1 MDDAGAQAPQLLWIN
16 WTAHVVSFHQEE
28 GFETVTFPDHD
39 TMLAYVFL
47 SNGTANAGY
56 AAVPMLFA
64 IVCIGGYRAY
74 KNKE

>member
-39 TMLAYVFL
+39 TMLAYVFQK
-47 SNGTANAGY
+47 TA
-56 AAVPMLFA
+56 FA
-64 IVCIGGYRAY
+64 SSEAIRERITQLGVTYEICH
-74 KNKE
+74 

>member
-1 MDDAGAQAPQLLWIN
+1 MKKLLLVLSILLTILTFAGA
-16 WTAHVVSFHQEE
+16 F
-28 GFETVTFPDHD
+28 
-39 TMLAYVFL
+39 YVFR

-74 KNKE
+74 KNKEKLII